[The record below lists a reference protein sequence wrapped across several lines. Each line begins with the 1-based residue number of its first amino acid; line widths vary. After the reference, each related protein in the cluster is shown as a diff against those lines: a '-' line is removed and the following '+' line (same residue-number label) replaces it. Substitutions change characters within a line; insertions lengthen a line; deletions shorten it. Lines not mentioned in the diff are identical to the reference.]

1 MVAGKHHSKSRRKIS
16 NFCSFSGKSLATDSN
31 TCQSI
36 YSSELK
42 IGTWTAPKP
51 RFQLRG
57 AYLRSERKRSSLECW
72 DKSNAFTS
80 PRHVEDCTK
89 LSLTKAEWTR
99 HIPAYDVVDCYALL
113 TQQARTL
120 LVVENGK
127 LGSALDYA

>member
-1 MVAGKHHSKSRRKIS
+1 MGIWRRPNS
-16 NFCSFSGKSLATDSN
+16 
-31 TCQSI
+31 
-36 YSSELK
+36 
-42 IGTWTAPKP
+42 

-57 AYLRSERKRSSLECW
+57 VYLRRERKQSSLECW

-113 TQQARTL
+113 TQQARALLDMSRSGESVGQVPALQRASLTL
-120 LVVENGK
+120 
-127 LGSALDYA
+127 AP